1 MKLFTSFLLITVD
14 LVQSA
19 TLFRKAAGVYNYSAQ
34 ELRTNLSWSQE
45 RPPEA
50 IPSVSSIMSLVCLA
64 DAQVMNFC
72 NLCSNYSLIPFSNL
86 IINLIGRVCYEG
98 SRKGQHRGFIGKVTL
113 RCERN
118 YGRSY

>member
-1 MKLFTSFLLITVD
+1 MKLFTGSCFFYTVD

-50 IPSVSSIMSLVCLA
+50 IPSLSSIMSLVCLA
-64 DAQVMNFC
+64 DAQVMKIMYDIWSTY
-72 NLCSNYSLIPFSNL
+72 LLYSMN
-86 IINLIGRVCYEG
+86 
-98 SRKGQHRGFIGKVTL
+98 GFPIAL
-113 RCERN
+113 
-118 YGRSY
+118 